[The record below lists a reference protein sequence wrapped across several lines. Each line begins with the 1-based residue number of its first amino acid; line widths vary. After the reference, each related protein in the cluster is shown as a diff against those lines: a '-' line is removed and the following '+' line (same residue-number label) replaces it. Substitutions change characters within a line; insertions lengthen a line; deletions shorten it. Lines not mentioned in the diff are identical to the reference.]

1 MRKSSL
7 KLAADVKAALG
18 EGPVWDDRTKRIYWL
33 DILGKRI
40 YRLEEGSA
48 DFQYDQLDTLVGAA
62 VPRDSGGF
70 VMATQ
75 QGFSFYDEV
84 TKELTS
90 ISDPERDLPD
100 NRFNDGKCDPAGRF
114 IAGTMSMKDQR
125 NAGSLY
131 QLDSDLLT
139 HTLVRGVSTSNG
151 LAWSHE
157 GTMMYYIDTPTH
169 SVVAYEYDVETGRL
183 GKSHEIIHIA
193 HSEGAPDGMT
203 IDAEGCLWIAH
214 WGGSQVT
221 RWDPAKGERLDS
233 IPLPVPLVT
242 SCTFGG
248 INHDELY
255 ITTAR
260 IGLNEQ
266 QLEDYPL
273 SGSLFSINPGVSGF
287 KTYTFK
293 G

>member
-7 KLAADVKAALG
+7 QLAADVKATLG
-18 EGPVWDDRTKRIYWL
+18 EGPVWDERTKRLYWL

-48 DFQYDQLDTLVGAA
+48 DFQYDQLDTMVGAA

-75 QGFSFYDEV
+75 QGFTFYNEE
-84 TKELTS
+84 TNELTL
-90 ISDPERDLPD
+90 ITDPERDMPD

-114 IAGTMSMKDQR
+114 VAGTMSMKDGR
-125 NAGSLY
+125 NAGALY
-131 QLDSDLLT
+131 QLDTNLIT
-139 HTLVRGVSTSNG
+139 HVLVGGVSISNG
-151 LAWSHE
+151 LAWSAD
-157 GTMMYYIDTPTH
+157 GTTMYFIDTPTH
-169 SVVAYEYDVETGRL
+169 SVVAYDYDVDMGRI
-183 GKSHEIIHIA
+183 GQSREIIHFA
-193 HSEGAPDGMT
+193 SGDGSPDGMT
-203 IDAEGCLWIAH
+203 IDSEGCLWIAH

-221 RWDPAKGERLDS
+221 RWDPAKGEKLES
-233 IPLPVPLVT
+233 ILLPAPLVT

-248 INHDELY
+248 TNNDELF

-266 QLEDYPL
+266 QLAEYPL
-273 SGSLFSINPGVSGF
+273 SGSLFKINTGVTGG